1 MMHFGQHQASSAA
14 LAEVIRRWKTVI
26 SSKKGLISHFHST
39 PIYYSGVSVAPKV
52 PSPSPLSLLSLPGWS
67 RSLLLRGATWPPSP
81 PTHIAA
87 CPRLPGRTRTAG
99 QLEQMNS
106 EHLASRPL
114 VTSGCHSNTAYQP
127 LLNQLSFHLI
137 GQFQKAHPSY
147 TVLPRQRQSPAQVCS
162 YQQFSEIPELL

>member
-1 MMHFGQHQASSAA
+1 MIHFGQHQASSAA
-14 LAEVIRRWKTVI
+14 LAEVTGRWKLLSQVRL
-26 SSKKGLISHFHST
+26 LISTAH
-39 PIYYSGVSVAPKV
+39 PYCGVSVAPKA

-67 RSLLLRGATWPPSP
+67 RSLLLREATWLPSP
-81 PTHIAA
+81 PTHTAA
-87 CPRLPGRTRTAG
+87 WPRLPGRTHTAG
-99 QLEQMNS
+99 QLGQMNS

-114 VTSGCHSNTAYQP
+114 VTSGCHSNAAYQP

-137 GQFQKAHPSY
+137 GQFQKVCPSY